1 MKKQSDVVRELKERR
16 ALARALAD
24 ASIPATYRPAFDR
37 RVASLVDRILLVV
50 LSVYL
55 GLLIAGGR

>member
-1 MKKQSDVVRELKERR
+1 MKKQSDVVREMKERR

-37 RVASLVDRILLVV
+37 GVATLVDRILAVV
-50 LSVYL
+50 LCVML
-55 GLLIAGGR
+55 GLLIAGKR